1 MKSPV
6 VYEDDQNPFPLD
18 GLINGDYGI
27 HGEGVPTEYE
37 DFSLGV
43 VSSTVL
49 SRRAGLKET
58 VIETDEYN
66 ITVNWSQP
74 GWTDYRI
81 EPVFTSDFMRHQR
94 LNPLHSGQGT
104 VDEFGNPLDDVNMT
118 IASWGLEGNVAWFN
132 ESCQEFSL
140 NHTFTLFR
148 DYMELN
154 VTYVPGTKKVL
165 TTYFIALFSESGSL
179 YDMFDGG
186 YHRYIPGYSEE
197 HPGSHGMGGWYPT
210 YKMFAPAMDMR
221 VPYGDMGVEWG
232 YSDTVAYIH
241 SPIVSADHGGGSSA
255 FSLKYTSLNSV
266 VPNVGLGSSETFHMF
281 IRPYQYDDGKDR
293 GYDVGYAQWVTDKI
307 VDEWGYHDTS
317 VFPLAVMGTAGW
329 STEFRNWIESSQ
341 TKVGTFTQNPDQ
353 IDWNYGSA
361 WQRNRVPAD
370 NPLLIPDEWELWGPG
385 DQPQFAGDGDVIL
398 NPVSGTYR
406 DVGSFR
412 HHLIEDHPN
421 TNWWWGSDAVFW
433 DEMNVHTAD
442 VRPRNDYHNRSEF
455 VYEGYLKLVQESYE
469 SGHWNFTIANS
480 FTAMLHLSMV
490 SDLSVVESYR
500 PSSFFG
506 VDFVN
511 HVQSTMM
518 FVNNIPE
525 QYRPNILVY
534 QYYDP
539 TDNPDDQEDVYRIL
553 FDSAKYGFHVAL
565 VSWDNQSAQIHNLEM
580 AEKMYLAMGA
590 SRDEGVQMQAETL
603 DLDIEDSVNTSS
615 RAIVWTGDANTPNI
629 SLANQED
636 SYNFTNLRNV
646 PTNFDVSINT
656 NKYYLPGSSSI
667 TGRMTFQTS
676 GKARFDGR
684 IEAEKTENI
693 LRMDSFQVQHQDNG
707 EAVVELFELSE
718 NVVMFS
724 LLSSEGKT
732 NFTIGGLLH
741 DTEYALLVDGGN
753 RKILI
758 SSTSGHLMFVIPS
771 DGDQSITL
779 TLNTDAPV
787 TDLLIGSPHSLVG
800 EITIITSSTHLTLN
814 VHDIKGIGIDFTT
827 YRTWNLNQWS
837 NWQTYSNPFTVG
849 GDDGNRFVEYYS
861 VDNSGSIEITKNS
874 TIVLDNTP
882 PNTNVSISQPN
893 YGNAPAYV
901 GKTTEISLIAMD
913 EVAGIDATWFR
924 VDSEPFDSYLG
935 PFNLSRYRGM
945 HVVEY
950 GSVDMVGNNESVND
964 ILVYVDDVPPI
975 SIIHVG
981 VPRALHDGA
990 IYANSETE
998 FSISLTDEGSG
1009 SESIWFRVDNGDWT
1023 PYDGAY
1029 TISEEGPH
1037 KISYNSTDN
1046 LGNHEEPKSI
1056 EVFVDNTAPTANAGS
1071 YDEVERGS
1079 AFSFNGTLSEDNSLI
1094 VSFTWSVNDILLHGM
1109 NPPFTFNRTGKY
1121 IVKLTVSDA
1130 LGNEDIDTVR
1140 IEVTD
1145 TTPPVP
1151 PTGIEVEPQGWG
1163 VLQISWNPGLDEDLS
1178 GYHVYKSDNPGG
1190 PYFRIS
1196 EVIVTQTCFG
1206 DTELLD
1212 GGTYFY
1218 MVTAVD
1224 SSGNEG
1230 RRSLEA
1236 FGTTLSSP
1244 ELVFPSEYWWVMAV
1258 TLILMPVFTV
1268 LFLVIRREKEKHAV
1282 E

>member
-1 MKSPV
+1 
-6 VYEDDQNPFPLD
+6 
-18 GLINGDYGI
+18 
-27 HGEGVPTEYE
+27 
-37 DFSLGV
+37 
-43 VSSTVL
+43 
-49 SRRAGLKET
+49 
-58 VIETDEYN
+58 
-66 ITVNWSQP
+66 
-74 GWTDYRI
+74 
-81 EPVFTSDFMRHQR
+81 
-94 LNPLHSGQGT
+94 
-104 VDEFGNPLDDVNMT
+104 
-118 IASWGLEGNVAWFN
+118 
-132 ESCQEFSL
+132 
-140 NHTFTLFR
+140 
-148 DYMELN
+148 
-154 VTYVPGTKKVL
+154 
-165 TTYFIALFSESGSL
+165 
-179 YDMFDGG
+179 
-186 YHRYIPGYSEE
+186 
-197 HPGSHGMGGWYPT
+197 
-210 YKMFAPAMDMR
+210 
-221 VPYGDMGVEWG
+221 
-232 YSDTVAYIH
+232 
-241 SPIVSADHGGGSSA
+241 
-255 FSLKYTSLNSV
+255 
-266 VPNVGLGSSETFHMF
+266 
-281 IRPYQYDDGKDR
+281 
-293 GYDVGYAQWVTDKI
+293 
-307 VDEWGYHDTS
+307 
-317 VFPLAVMGTAGW
+317 
-329 STEFRNWIESSQ
+329 
-341 TKVGTFTQNPDQ
+341 
-353 IDWNYGSA
+353 
-361 WQRNRVPAD
+361 
-370 NPLLIPDEWELWGPG
+370 
-385 DQPQFAGDGDVIL
+385 
-398 NPVSGTYR
+398 
-406 DVGSFR
+406 
-412 HHLIEDHPN
+412 
-421 TNWWWGSDAVFW
+421 
-433 DEMNVHTAD
+433 
-442 VRPRNDYHNRSEF
+442 
-455 VYEGYLKLVQESYE
+455 
-469 SGHWNFTIANS
+469 
-480 FTAMLHLSMV
+480 
-490 SDLSVVESYR
+490 
-500 PSSFFG
+500 
-506 VDFVN
+506 
-511 HVQSTMM
+511 
-518 FVNNIPE
+518 
-525 QYRPNILVY
+525 
-534 QYYDP
+534 
-539 TDNPDDQEDVYRIL
+539 
-553 FDSAKYGFHVAL
+553 
-565 VSWDNQSAQIHNLEM
+565 
-580 AEKMYLAMGA
+580 
-590 SRDEGVQMQAETL
+590 
-603 DLDIEDSVNTSS
+603 
-615 RAIVWTGDANTPNI
+615 
-629 SLANQED
+629 
-636 SYNFTNLRNV
+636 
-646 PTNFDVSINT
+646 
-656 NKYYLPGSSSI
+656 
-667 TGRMTFQTS
+667 
-676 GKARFDGR
+676 
-684 IEAEKTENI
+684 
-693 LRMDSFQVQHQDNG
+693 
-707 EAVVELFELSE
+707 
-718 NVVMFS
+718 
-724 LLSSEGKT
+724 

>member
-1 MKSPV
+1 MSALAYSSHVTPSFSHAKRNRNSIGSLILFIVTINMLTVPWIHLVRCESVSQLGVDSDRYYKSNHGLSPSDGLV
-6 VYEDDQNPFPLD
+6 LD
-18 GLINGDYGI
+18 GYKTRSEEL
-27 HGEGVPTEYE
+27 PS
-37 DFSLGV
+37 DFEEFLLGV
-43 VSSTVL
+43 LPSTVL
-49 SRRAGLKET
+49 AHQVVPNEAT
-58 VIETDEYN
+58 IETDEYN

-179 YDMFDGG
+179 YNMFDGG
-186 YHRYIPGYSEE
+186 YHRYMPGFDEE
-197 HPGSHGMGGWYPT
+197 TPAGNGMGGWYPT

-732 NFTIGGLLH
+732 NFTIGGLLPE
-741 DTEYALLVDGGN
+741 TELALYVNGQKSRIIVSNASGYAAFTMYPNGSRMVLITPCMETPTTDLITGYPHHVDGSVAYVTN
-753 RKILI
+753 KTPFTLTA
-758 SSTSGHLMFVIPS
+758 SDSGSGVNFTKYRIWSLERWSAWNFYTEPFVI
-771 DGDQSITL
+771 DGEDG
-779 TLNTDAPV
+779 V
-787 TDLLIGSPHSLVG
+787 TFL
-800 EITIITSSTHLTLN
+800 
-814 VHDIKGIGIDFTT
+814 
-827 YRTWNLNQWS
+827 
-837 NWQTYSNPFTVG
+837 
-849 GDDGNRFVEYYS
+849 EYWS
-861 VDNSGSIEITKNS
+861 VDNVGLEETVRNS
-874 TIVLDNTP
+874 TFILDNSP
-882 PNTNVSISQPN
+882 PMTHIAMAGPN
-893 YGNAPAYV
+893 YGTSPIYV
-901 GKTTEISLIAMD
+901 AGGTSISISSMD
-913 EVAGIDATWFR
+913 EGSDVTESWYQI
-924 VDSEPFDSYLG
+924 DSEPFRRYVS
-935 PFNLSRYRGM
+935 PFDLSPYQGLHELRFW
-945 HVVEY
+945 
-950 GSVDMVGNNESVND
+950 SV
-964 ILVYVDDVPPI
+964 
-975 SIIHVG
+975 
-981 VPRALHDGA
+981 
-990 IYANSETE
+990 
-998 FSISLTDEGSG
+998 
-1009 SESIWFRVDNGDWT
+1009 
-1023 PYDGAY
+1023 
-1029 TISEEGPH
+1029 
-1037 KISYNSTDN
+1037 DN
-1046 LGNHEEPKSI
+1046 LGNYEVPKSAP
-1056 EVFVDNTAPTANAGS
+1056 VFVDIEPPNANAGPDRIV
-1071 YDEVERGS
+1071 DE
-1079 AFSFNGTLSEDNSLI
+1079 GTLLTLNGSLSRDNAAIREYLWSFSDVLLYGVIAFYRFSEPGDYLI
-1094 VSFTWSVNDILLHGM
+1094 NLTVTDIVGM
-1109 NPPFTFNRTGKY
+1109 KDTDMVWVY
-1121 IVKLTVSDA
+1121 VSDA
-1130 LGNEDIDTVR
+1130 
-1140 IEVTD
+1140 
-1145 TTPPVP
+1145 TPPSP
-1151 PTGIEVEPQGWG
+1151 PTGLRVEAENRG
-1163 VLQISWNPGLDEDLS
+1163 VLRLVWNPTQEADLS
-1178 GYHVYKSDNPGG
+1178 GYSIYRSSNSGG
-1190 PYFRIS
+1190 PYARMNTDLVPNALYIDL
-1196 EVIVTQTCFG
+1196 G
-1206 DTELLD
+1206 LPD
-1212 GGTYFY
+1212 GSTFFY
-1218 MVTAVD
+1218 VVTAID
-1224 SSGNEG
+1224 MSGNESPHSG
-1230 RRSLEA
+1230 EVI
-1236 FGTTLSSP
+1236 GTTILPYSTDSS
-1244 ELVFPSEYWWVMAV
+1244 EEYRQMLLAILLTFSILLLVSIVMLGAI
-1258 TLILMPVFTV
+1258 TFMV
-1268 LFLVIRREKEKHAV
+1268 LRKRKRNEEKPGE
-1282 E
+1282 